1 MQLSPNFSLE
11 ELTRSEAAKARGL
24 SNGPMPSHLV
34 NLQRLAG
41 VLEQVRSL
49 VGKPVIVTSGYRS
62 PPVNRA
68 VGGVPNSA
76 HALGYAAD
84 IRVDGMTAAELAR
97 RIRDS
102 SIRYDQLIL
111 ESGRRIVHLS
121 VDPRG
126 RQQDLT
132 QRGGPGTPV
141 EQGIAA

>member
-1 MQLSPNFSLE
+1 MQLSPNFSLA
-11 ELTRSEAAKARGL
+11 ELVRSQTAARRGL
-24 SNGPMPSHLV
+24 SNEPSPAHLE
-34 NLQRLAG
+34 NLRRLAG
-41 VLEQVRSL
+41 VLEQVRAL
-49 VGKPVIVTSGYRS
+49 VGRPVLVTSGYRS

-68 VGGVPNSA
+68 VGGVANSA

-84 IRVDGMTAAELAR
+84 IRVDGMTAIELAR

>member
-1 MQLSPNFSLE
+1 MQLSPNFSLA
-11 ELTRSEAAKARGL
+11 ELTRSETATARGL
-24 SNGPMPSHLV
+24 SNDPMPRHLE
-34 NLQRLAG
+34 NLRRLAG
-41 VLEQVRSL
+41 VLEQTRTL
-49 VGKPVIVTSGYRS
+49 VGKPVLVTSGYRS

-76 HALGYAAD
+76 HALGFAAD
-84 IRVDGMTAAELAR
+84 IRVDGMTAIELAR

-102 SIRYDQLIL
+102 AIRYDQLIL
-111 ESGRRIVHLS
+111 ETGRRIVHIS

-132 QRGGPGTPV
+132 QRGGPGTPI